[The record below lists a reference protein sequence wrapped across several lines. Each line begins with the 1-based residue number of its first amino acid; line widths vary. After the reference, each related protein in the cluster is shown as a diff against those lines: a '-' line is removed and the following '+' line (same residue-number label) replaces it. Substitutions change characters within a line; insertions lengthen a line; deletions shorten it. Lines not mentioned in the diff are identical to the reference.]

1 MKTKAKRYGL
11 CLTALLL
18 LVAVLFCP
26 AAFAVN
32 DFDTVK
38 SCSLTIQYPCSGA
51 EFRAFLVVER
61 DTAGHYA
68 ATPDFAGYEVN
79 WNFDEELSS
88 TDCDAIA
95 DTLAAYAARDG
106 VKPTAT
112 AVTDNSG
119 TAKFTDLQ
127 QGIYLIT
134 GAVQEKD
141 GKRYTPQNALIS
153 LPGRNENGDL
163 IYDVAAKPKYET
175 VDVPTKKITITALKV
190 WQDNEAADRPD
201 SVMVQ
206 LLKNGSVVDEVVLN
220 QSNSWRCSWGTLD
233 SSALWQVV
241 EKTVPAGY
249 SVQIDRSENHYTITN
264 TRTDSPTEPTHVS
277 GKLPQ
282 TGQLWWPVPLL
293 AGAGIL
299 LYVYG
304 WLRRR

>member
-134 GAVQEKD
+134 GA
-141 GKRYTPQNALIS
+141 G
-153 LPGRNENGDL
+153 GRS
-163 IYDVAAKPKYET
+163 VA
-175 VDVPTKKITITALKV
+175 D
-190 WQDNEAADRPD
+190 
-201 SVMVQ
+201 
-206 LLKNGSVVDEVVLN
+206 
-220 QSNSWRCSWGTLD
+220 SWRFASDGI
-233 SSALWQVV
+233 Q
-241 EKTVPAGY
+241 
-249 SVQIDRSENHYTITN
+249 SV
-264 TRTDSPTEPTHVS
+264 
-277 GKLPQ
+277 G
-282 TGQLWWPVPLL
+282 
-293 AGAGIL
+293 
-299 LYVYG
+299 
-304 WLRRR
+304 